1 MNPILMTV
9 MLLVAL
15 GVLTYSVVTRTK
27 MLLAGKP
34 DDRFD
39 QIGTRIKRV
48 LTIAIGQKKMF
59 KDPVY
64 GPMHALIFWGFL
76 VLLIRSL
83 TLIVAGYV
91 EGFHIPGVFGDIY
104 TFSKDIFEGIVVV
117 MVCYA
122 AYRRFFDKPARIT
135 RSNDALFILSLIFS
149 LMVTDF
155 LYDGAKFQL
164 QGHDAFVAR
173 EASWAVI
180 SNQVGNVLGAMG
192 LSNGVL
198 EGLMHSMYW
207 LHIGILLFFANYLP
221 YSKHM
226 HVMTAIPNVF
236 FSKLEPAGRLS
247 KMDLEDES
255 AEYFGA
261 KQLEDMTWKQ
271 QLDLYTCTE
280 CGRCS
285 VNCPAWLSDKPL
297 NPKLL
302 IKDLHEHQLAIKD
315 RLLGKDGAKHPP
327 MTDDGESKMILAVN
341 EDVIWSCTTCR
352 SCEENCP
359 VMITHVDKIVDMR
372 RYLVLTE
379 SKFPTELNATLRNLE
394 QKGNPWG
401 LPTGNR
407 DSWTSDDDISDIE
420 IPHVSEVEDYEYLFF
435 VGCAGSYDDR
445 QKRVTKALA
454 RILHEAG
461 ITFAILGKEET
472 CTGDPARRIGN
483 EYLFQMQAQ
492 QNVEVMNGYTDKKV
506 ITHCPHCYNTIANEY
521 PQFGG
526 NYEVL
531 HHSEVISKLVLDG
544 KLKPKKALEKTI
556 TYHDSCYLG
565 RYNDVYDQPRASVA
579 AIPGVKMVEMDR
591 SRENGMCCGAGGSRI
606 WMEET
611 IGSRVNQIRVEQAME
626 KGPDL
631 VATACPWCLTMIRDG
646 INEKGVSDQ
655 LETRDIAELF
665 ADSLDLKR
673 PSA

>member
-1 MNPILMTV
+1 MSPILMT
-9 MLLVAL
+9 LLILAAIA
-15 GVLTYSVVTRTK
+15 GVTYSVWIRVK
-27 MLLAGKP
+27 LLQAGKP
-34 DDRFD
+34 DNRFD
-39 QIGTRIKRV
+39 QIGERIRRV

-83 TLIVAGYV
+83 TLMAAGYS
-91 EGFHIPGVFGDIY
+91 EFAHIPTIVGDLY
-104 TFSKDIFEGIVVV
+104 TLSKDLFEGIVTM
-117 MVCYA
+117 MVLYA
-122 AYRRFFDKPARIT
+122 MYRRFFDRPERIT
-135 RSNDALFILSLIFS
+135 RSNDALLILGMILT
-149 LMVTDF
+149 LMLTDF
-155 LYDGAKFQL
+155 LYDAAKFNL
-164 QGHDAFVAR
+164 YGSTMPEVAN
-173 EASWAVI
+173 EMHWAVI
-180 SNQVGNVLGAMG
+180 SNQVRALIAPMG
-192 LSNGVL
+192 HDAHEALY
-198 EGLMHSMYW
+198 HSMYW
-207 LHIGILLFFANYLP
+207 VHIVTLLAFGNYLP

-226 HVMTAIPNVF
+226 HVMSAIPNVF
-236 FSKLEPAGRLS
+236 LSKLDPPGQLTS
-247 KMDLEDES
+247 MNLEDEN

-261 KQLEDMTWKQ
+261 RQLEDLTWKQ
-271 QLDLYTCTE
+271 HLDLYTCTE

-302 IKDLHEHQLAIKD
+302 IKDLHEHQI
-315 RLLGKDGAKHPP
+315 RYSERMMGKK
-327 MTDDGESKMILAVN
+327 TGEELPWNDENEQSRMILAVN
-341 EDVIWSCTTCR
+341 EDVIWACTTCR

-359 VMITHVDKIVDMR
+359 VMITHVDKIIDMR

-379 SKFPTELNATLRNLE
+379 SKFPSELNATLRSLE
-394 QKGNPWG
+394 TKGNPWG

-407 DSWTSDDDISDIE
+407 DAWTKDDDIVDIH

-445 QKRVTKALA
+445 QKKVTKALA

-461 ITFAILGKEET
+461 TTFAILGKEET

-492 QNVEVMNGYTDKKV
+492 QNVETMNGYNVKKV

-526 NYEVL
+526 NYQVL
-531 HHSEVISKLVLDG
+531 HHSEVISRLVLDG
-544 KLKPKKALEKTI
+544 KLKPTKALAKTV

-565 RYNDVYDQPRASVA
+565 RYNEIYDQPREAVA

-626 KGPDL
+626 KSPDM
-631 VATACPWCLTMIRDG
+631 VATACPWCLTMVRDG
-646 INEKGVSDQ
+646 INEKGVQEQ
-655 LETRDIAELF
+655 LEVRDIAELL
-665 ADSLDLKR
+665 ADSLDLKA